1 MKRIVSSVL
10 VCVMLLSCV
19 LALAS
24 CGLVFLSGKYENS
37 VTVLG
42 VTTTTS
48 YEFEGKE
55 VTVKRS
61 IGSISSEYTGE
72 YEVKTNDNDEKVIV
86 FTFGEE
92 GSEFGGEYAFAQGNE
107 DGKAYIKIGGTKY
120 TKAD

>member
-24 CGLVFLSGKYENS
+24 CGVVLSGKYENS
-37 VTVLG
+37 VTAFG

-61 IGSISSEYTGE
+61 IGSLSTEYTGE

-92 GSEFGGEYAFAQGNE
+92 GNEFGGEYAFAQGNE
-107 DGKAYIKIGGTKY
+107 DGKAYIKIGNTTY